1 MKDYAFA
8 QKTEFV
14 ATMEKQLADLNRD
27 MDQLAEKI
35 EKSSETAKA
44 EARPKLQALR
54 DQAAKLNKK
63 LDEARN
69 ATESTWDDVKSG
81 FTKGYAEVKDGFNQA
96 RQWVS
101 DKIAP

>member
-35 EKSSETAKA
+35 EK
-44 EARPKLQALR
+44 
-54 DQAAKLNKK
+54 
-63 LDEARN
+63 
-69 ATESTWDDVKSG
+69 
-81 FTKGYAEVKDGFNQA
+81 
-96 RQWVS
+96 
-101 DKIAP
+101 